1 MKKKS
6 SLRRFLTNIYLHA
19 FFNRLMMLSPLY
31 AIFMQEHGMTDM
43 QLSFLFILLSVG
55 TFCMQIPTTWLM
67 NLIGKKNTVIVG
79 QLAKAAAFA
88 LWLLVPNFWGF
99 AVGMFIWGIQ
109 YAAHNVAY
117 ESIIYEGLRARR
129 NHDIYARVL
138 GTRYNFSAVGAA
150 LSSCGSLLLLLGL
163 DYAAITYISIAVL
176 GLSIFFIARVKL
188 PEHSARHRTKH
199 KPRFM
204 TVFKTGTRICMRTPC
219 IFLMMV
225 LTLVVSNIC
234 YLDDY
239 ISPIG
244 IEIGLPLAF
253 VGIAQFFIMGC
264 TILGQTFAYRFKS
277 VPDWI
282 LYTTICAAGFSYV
295 MFSIF
300 YSVSGLWL
308 LGLGY
313 VLFAGIYVLLY
324 SRFQDFLPTSYR
336 SVILSLYSIGDN
348 MIYVITCLLVGLGG
362 SMGSWRFSVLLLGA
376 ILVATGLW
384 ALLVIRDKCA
394 LAQNPSLRPVKTL
407 RPASDDM
414 I

>member
-1 MKKKS
+1 
-6 SLRRFLTNIYLHA
+6 
-19 FFNRLMMLSPLY
+19 
-31 AIFMQEHGMTDM
+31 
-43 QLSFLFILLSVG
+43 
-55 TFCMQIPTTWLM
+55 
-67 NLIGKKNTVIVG
+67 
-79 QLAKAAAFA
+79 
-88 LWLLVPNFWGF
+88 
-99 AVGMFIWGIQ
+99 
-109 YAAHNVAY
+109 
-117 ESIIYEGLRARR
+117 
-129 NHDIYARVL
+129 
-138 GTRYNFSAVGAA
+138 
-150 LSSCGSLLLLLGL
+150 LLLLLGL

-176 GLSIFFIARVKL
+176 ALSIFFIARVKI
-188 PEHSARHRTKH
+188 PAHSERVRAKRKT
-199 KPRFM
+199 RFM

-219 IFLMMV
+219 IFLMMI

-239 ISPIG
+239 INPIG

-264 TILGQTFAYRFKS
+264 TILGQTFAYRFKH

-282 LYTTICAAGFSYV
+282 LYSIICVAGASY
-295 MFSIF
+295 MLFSIF
-300 YSVSGLWL
+300 YTVSGLWL

-324 SRFQDFLPTSYR
+324 SRFQDFLPASYR

-348 MIYVITCLLVGLGG
+348 IIYVITCLLIGLGG
-362 SMGSWRFSVLLLGA
+362 SMGSWRNGVAILGA
-376 ILVATGLW
+376 ILVATGFW

-394 LAQNPSLRPVKTL
+394 LAQTPIRRTVKTL